1 MAPDARRHSGGV
13 DIEASAFPQ
22 GAHECVRDL
31 GLALA
36 AEKAGVGM
44 VMRWRRRHR
53 RRIASAA
60 ACSSSAAESI
70 AAVWSDQH
78 DIFSLS

>member
-22 GAHECVRDL
+22 GAHERVCDL

-36 AEKAGVGM
+36 AEKAGVW
-44 VMRWRRRHR
+44 VVVRWRRR
-53 RRIASAA
+53 IPGAA
-60 ACSSSAAESI
+60 ACSSAAAESF

-78 DIFSLS
+78 EACFLFR